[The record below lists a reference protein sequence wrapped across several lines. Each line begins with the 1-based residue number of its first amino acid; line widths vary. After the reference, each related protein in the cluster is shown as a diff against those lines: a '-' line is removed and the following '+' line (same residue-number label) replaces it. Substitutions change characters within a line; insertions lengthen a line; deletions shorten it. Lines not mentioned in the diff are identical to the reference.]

1 MTRSYPAA
9 LLVVIRVAYIRGEC
23 NLAAVPVL
31 QLSAAT
37 VSTYVSNMK
46 ESKRPG
52 GTGFHSRPKTPSGT
66 RADSEVP
73 ANVGCF
79 ATPAVASVYVAFAAE
94 AKVVLVSEKGRE
106 DRASLSEMF
115 LLDCHV
121 DARQRDTHHHRDEL
135 PTKVEGCRATSKG

>member
-1 MTRSYPAA
+1 VGQASTQGRRPQ
-9 LLVVIRVAYIRGEC
+9 VEPER
-23 NLAAVPVL
+23 
-31 QLSAAT
+31 T
-37 VSTYVSNMK
+37 V
-46 ESKRPG
+46 KRP
-52 GTGFHSRPKTPSGT
+52 RP
-66 RADSEVP
+66 RED
-73 ANVGCF
+73 VGCF
-79 ATPAVASVYVAFAAE
+79 ATPAVASAYVAFAAE